1 MFTLFRFGE
10 CVSVKQNTSFLMDW
24 ASLPTYAT
32 YASRFID
39 NWQIQISGL
48 HISTF
53 LRQLMFD
60 SLYALEYVILL
71 AFGFSSDV
79 KDLIDQKRKPILIS
93 VILVLSMLALALKL
107 TYYNL
112 VSDSM
117 MFSIWSTLGSG
128 CDSVGRVVASNSRG
142 PRFESS
148 HWQKFI
154 LNIYCQLYW
163 KDENKEKEAGNGP
176 FLKNIYGAL

>member
-1 MFTLFRFGE
+1 MNALASIYFHNYLRFDE
-10 CVSVKQNTSFLMDW
+10 MPPQSADEEKPIDKTDNYDAMSTKKS
-24 ASLPTYAT
+24 TK
-32 YASRFID
+32 FID
-39 NWQIQISGL
+39 SQRPGL

-60 SLYALEYVILL
+60 SLYAVEYVVLL

-112 VSDSM
+112 V
-117 MFSIWSTLGSG
+117 I
-128 CDSVGRVVASNSRG
+128 N
-142 PRFESS
+142 
-148 HWQKFI
+148 
-154 LNIYCQLYW
+154 
-163 KDENKEKEAGNGP
+163 
-176 FLKNIYGAL
+176 

>member
-1 MFTLFRFGE
+1 MNALASIYFHNYLRFDE
-10 CVSVKQNTSFLMDW
+10 MPPQSADEEKSIDKTDNYDAMSTKKS
-24 ASLPTYAT
+24 TK
-32 YASRFID
+32 FID
-39 NWQIQISGL
+39 SQRPGL

-60 SLYALEYVILL
+60 SLYAVEYVVLL

-112 VSDSM
+112 VNNYTFKQFTRNISY
-117 MFSIWSTLGSG
+117 IW
-128 CDSVGRVVASNSRG
+128 
-142 PRFESS
+142 
-148 HWQKFI
+148 WFI
-154 LNIYCQLYW
+154 LI
-163 KDENKEKEAGNGP
+163 
-176 FLKNIYGAL
+176 